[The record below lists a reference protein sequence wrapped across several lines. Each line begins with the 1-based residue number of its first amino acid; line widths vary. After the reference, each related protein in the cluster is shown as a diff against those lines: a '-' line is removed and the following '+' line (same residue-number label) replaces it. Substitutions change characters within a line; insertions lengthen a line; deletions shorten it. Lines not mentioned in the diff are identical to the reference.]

1 MEQTIVDSVQLSG
14 SSELDLSIIG
24 LFMSADPIVQAVM
37 VGLVIVSVCTWAIIL
52 DKVLKLRGLRSS
64 IRSFED
70 SFWSGGDLEIL
81 HDHIG
86 NTSSDPMSLVFC
98 QGMTCLLYTSPS
110 PRDRQKSRMPS
121 SA

>member
-37 VGLVIVSVCTWAIIL
+37 IGLVIVSVCTWAIIL
-52 DKVLKLRGLRSS
+52 DKVFKLRKLRSN

-70 SFWSGGDLEIL
+70 SFWSGGDLER
-81 HDHIG
+81 
-86 NTSSDPMSLVFC
+86 VC
-98 QGMTCLLYTSPS
+98 MTTLGIRLLIRCPWSFV
-110 PRDRQKSRMPS
+110 KV
-121 SA
+121 

>member
-37 VGLVIVSVCTWAIIL
+37 IGLVIVSVCTWAIIL
-52 DKVLKLRGLRSS
+52 DKVFKLRRLRSN

-70 SFWSGGDLEIL
+70 SFWSGGDLESL
-81 HDHIG
+81 YDHIG
-86 NTSSDPMSLVFC
+86 NTPSDPMSLVFC
-98 QGMTCLLYTSPS
+98 EGMREWRRSKAYGLVS
-110 PRDRQKSRMPS
+110 KGEEV
-121 SA
+121 